1 MNSVFNPPVEID
13 ESARRFLEA
22 LASAPEGARLMEL
35 ASSPEASSAEPDRAR
50 VEGSSAEPDEEVPD
64 DETEPDDDLVKEWT
78 DELYESWTYNGRP
91 PFEIDG
97 EIDPDDFYRTL
108 YQENVWLDEDW
119 RQAVN
124 DNVSPLDR
132 YELTTTEVKFVT
144 LALRRRFRLTR
155 AQRRLL

>member
-22 LASAPEGARLMEL
+22 LASA
-35 ASSPEASSAEPDRAR
+35 PEASSAEPDRAR